1 MVISNILE
9 ANGLKMLFLLNNILL
24 KKRIFFFSSV
34 FLWGVSFSFALF
46 IEVNFDFERF
56 VSLWSVYCLLHNV
69 RLSQSHHHMVTH
81 LAIAKKQKSAVNVL
95 LLDPT
100 LVRKFDP
107 ELANKPEII
116 KVFFYI

>member
-1 MVISNILE
+1 MIPIKQHFVKKKNI
-9 ANGLKMLFLLNNILL
+9 FS
-24 KKRIFFFSSV
+24 FSSV

-69 RLSQSHHHMVTH
+69 RLSRSHHHMVTH